1 MRIFKILTAACLSAS
16 IVVPASADV
25 VEQTKGTFVD
35 KFRQLE
41 EHLPTPNVYRTGS
54 GAPGHKYWQQQVD
67 YKIKVELKEKKRE
80 IHATQSVVYKNN
92 SPDTLP
98 YIWIQMHQNGFSK
111 HSDLFETIA
120 QGKKSGERMSYNAL
134 RYVDQTLSKD
144 WGFNVTHLRSA
155 GKDLQYAVN
164 DTMMRIDLPKPLKPG
179 ATFKFDMAW
188 WYNIVEARARGA
200 RGGFENYERHGNDVF
215 FISQWFPRLAAY
227 TDLKGWENKQFLGSG
242 EFTLEFGDYDVEITV
257 PADHI
262 VGSTGELQ
270 NAREILSKDQR
281 ARLKNAR
288 TSDRPIFIVTREEAL
303 ENEKEGTD
311 KTKTWKF
318 KAKNVRDFAFGS
330 SRKFVW
336 DAMGVQLPDSGR
348 TVMAMSL
355 YADEGMPL
363 WDKYS
368 TQAIAHT
375 LETYSRYSIEYP
387 YPVAWSVLG
396 PIGGG
401 MEYPMITSNGPR
413 PVITK
418 KDDKETRSYS
428 RRAKYGLISVI
439 IHEVGHIY
447 FPMVINSD
455 ERNWSWMDE
464 GLNSFLQSMAE
475 REWEEFYPSR
485 YGHPRTAI
493 PYMTSPNQVPIMT
506 QSDSIIGYG
515 PNAYTK
521 PAVALNIL
529 RETIMGR
536 ELFDFAFKE
545 YARRWKFKRPY
556 PADFFRTMEDASA
569 KDLDWFW
576 KGWFY
581 TTDHVDVAITNITH
595 ARISGKNPDVENDFK
610 RQKELK
616 DREYIGETRNRD
628 AGTGLRTKRFP
639 DLLDFYNENDKFTVT
654 EKEKTAYKG
663 KLKGLKDWEK
673 ELLKYGHELYFID
686 LENIGG
692 LVMPVV
698 LKLDFADGS
707 TEDVRIPAEIWR
719 RNAKKVTKLLVRDK
733 KIVKVTADPYHE
745 IADADTSNN
754 VWPQEIKQSRVELF
768 KSKSPRNMMKEF
780 QDGEAKKAKAAEE
793 EAEKTKKEKDES

>member
-1 MRIFKILTAACLSAS
+1 MRIFGLIATVCTGTFLAMPLAAE
-16 IVVPASADV
+16 V
-25 VEQTKGTFVD
+25 VEQTKGKFVD
-35 KFRQLE
+35 KFGQLE

-67 YKIKVELKEKKRE
+67 YKIKVQLDEKTRK
-80 IHATQSVVYKNN
+80 IHATEAVSYTNN

-98 YIWIQMHQNGFSK
+98 YLWVQMHQNRFSK
-111 HSDLFETIA
+111 HSDAVATIERGSKA
-120 QGKKSGERMSYNAL
+120 SKKMRYGAL
-134 RYVDQTLSKD
+134 RFLSQTKSKD
-144 WGFNVTHLRSA
+144 WGFHVKYLRS
-155 GKDLQYAVN
+155 GSTDLKYTVN
-164 DTMMRIDLPKPLKPG
+164 DTMLRIDLPKPLKPG
-179 ATFKFDMAW
+179 ATVKFDIGW
-188 WYNIVEARARGA
+188 WFNIPEGKAMGA
-200 RGGFENYERHGNDVF
+200 RGGFENYKRHGNDIY
-215 FISQWFPRLAAY
+215 FIAQWFPRLAAY

-262 VGSTGELQ
+262 IGSTGELQ
-270 NAREILSKDQR
+270 NPRDVLTKTQQARFEK
-281 ARLKNAR
+281 AK
-288 TSDRPIFIVTREEAL
+288 TSDRPVFIVTREEAL

-311 KTKTWKF
+311 KTKTWHF
-318 KAKNVRDFAFGS
+318 KAKNVRDFAFAS

-336 DAMGVQLPDSGR
+336 DAIGVKLPDSGR

-355 YADEGMPL
+355 YPDEGMPL

-368 TQAIAHT
+368 THAIAHT
-375 LETYSRYSIEYP
+375 LDTYSRYSIEYP

-418 KDDKETRSYS
+418 KDGKETRSYT
-428 RRAKYGLISVI
+428 RRAKYGLISVV

-447 FPMVINSD
+447 FPMVINTD

-464 GLNSFLQSMAE
+464 GLNSFLQTMAE
-475 REWEEFYPSR
+475 REWEEYYPTR
-485 YGHPRTAI
+485 YGHPRTVI

-506 QSDSIIGYG
+506 QSDSIIGFG

-576 KGWFY
+576 RGWFY
-581 TTDHVDVAITNITH
+581 TTDHVDIAISGMTH
-595 ARISGKNPDVENDFK
+595 ARISTKNPDVENDIK
-610 RQKELK
+610 RAKELE
-616 DREYIGETRNRD
+616 DRIYIGETRNQQL
-628 AGTGLRTKRFP
+628 GMKLRTDKFP
-639 DLLDFYNENDKFTVT
+639 ELLDFYNENDKFTVT
-654 EKEKTAYKG
+654 EKEKSAYKA
-663 KLKGLKDWEK
+663 KIKGLKGWEK
-673 ELLKYGHELYFID
+673 ELLAFGHELYFIE
-686 LENIGG
+686 LKNIGG
-692 LVMPVV
+692 LVMPVT
-698 LKLDFADGS
+698 LDIEFADGS
-707 TEDVRIPAEIWR
+707 NEEVRIPAEIWR
-719 RNAKKVTKLLVRDK
+719 RNAHTVTKLLVREK
-733 KIVKVTADPYHE
+733 KILKVTLDPYHE

-754 VWPQEIKQSRVELF
+754 VWPTEFQESRVELF
-768 KSKSPRNMMKEF
+768 KRKASRNMMKEVM
-780 QDGEAKKAKAAEE
+780 DGKAKAAEE
-793 EAEKTKKEKDES
+793 AKEAEKGADKG